1 MMVVWFVSPLSLL
14 FPMLHYLFFREGMKN
29 RFKRKKVVK
38 RDVRILMRGKKNFWW
53 YQAIHEKYGIGIL
66 YPLNII
72 FTVLFLMTLAMMLLF
87 GWLHAMQY
95 VNAALYTVLAVF
107 GVGLSVF
114 GMAESNI
121 AEYGKPFISLRI
133 EKLRTSR
140 RKWGFNSSL
149 LQIFTALG
157 CTALGCGFVWA
168 LVLLS

>member
-1 MMVVWFVSPLSLL
+1 MAVWFLSPLLLL

-72 FTVLFLMTLAMMLLF
+72 FTVLFLITLALMLLF
-87 GWLHAMQY
+87 GWIRVMNY
-95 VNAALYTVLAVF
+95 VGAVLYTALSMLGMVLAVF
-107 GVGLSVF
+107 G
-114 GMAESNI
+114 MIETNI
-121 AEYGKPFISLRI
+121 AEYGKPWIALRI

-149 LQIFTALG
+149 LQILIAIG
-157 CTALGCGFVWA
+157 AAVLGCGMAWA
-168 LVLLS
+168 LVLL

>member
-14 FPMLHYLFFREGMKN
+14 FPMFHYLLFRKGMKN

-53 YQAIHEKYGIGIL
+53 YQAIHEKYGIGVL

-72 FTVLFLMTLAMMLLF
+72 FTVLFLMTLVMMLLF

-157 CTALGCGFVWA
+157 CTALGCGAVWA

>member
-1 MMVVWFVSPLSLL
+1 MMVVWFLSPLLLL
-14 FPMLHYLFFREGMKN
+14 FPMLHYLFFRVGMKD

-53 YQAIHEKYGIGIL
+53 YQAIHEKYGIGVL

-72 FTVLFLMTLAMMLLF
+72 FTVLFLMTLVMMLLF
-87 GWLHAMQY
+87 GWLRVMNY
-95 VNAALYTVLAVF
+95 VNAVLYTALAVLGMVLAVF
-107 GVGLSVF
+107 G
-114 GMAESNI
+114 MTESNI